1 MMRAE
6 MAAHCHT
13 EVVHTEAV
21 VLTRTNTTKAIKR
34 SRPGLDGGV
43 IYTCTLESIGSID
56 CVDSIDS
63 ILVPQNRP
71 PAFTPQ
77 RQRAIV
83 PRCRWGGDEGAAPI
97 VTVQSP
103 GMTLANVVTRFM
115 ALAIIPLPIP

>member
-1 MMRAE
+1 M
-6 MAAHCHT
+6 
-13 EVVHTEAV
+13 
-21 VLTRTNTTKAIKR
+21 
-34 SRPGLDGGV
+34 GGGV
-43 IYTCTLESIGSID
+43 PTGAAFPQAGHIFL
-56 CVDSIDS
+56 
-63 ILVPQNRP
+63 LVPQNRP